1 MPASKKL
8 TKEQIEELYIKQ
20 NLSKKETA
28 KALCV
33 SEATLTNY
41 FRKFGISKSYDD
53 IVRCREKTSMDK
65 YGVSNPMQRTDVDHS
80 SDRKIELDKDI
91 LYDMYV
97 VKNMSTPDISKIL
110 GVSASVIQRRMKEYG
125 VKRERVSGELILEEE
140 LKEYYINQNHTIV
153 ECSQHF
159 NMSTG
164 GIKWYINKYNMHK
177 DEGSRLERIESTMQE
192 RYGVSHALQN
202 NDFLAKRMNTYWNR
216 TEEQNKASMEL
227 RKKTNLDKYGVE
239 HVTQSDFV
247 KQKTIETNQRKF
259 GVSYPTQNK
268 EFRKK
273 IEENM
278 LSKYGAKNP
287 SQVVEFQKKREDT
300 INKKYGVTNFGET
313 ALPLEVREILNS
325 KKKLVEFINSCK
337 SKTTFDIAKEIGCSF
352 TTLNI
357 RINRYKIRNLI
368 DQCSSHYETE
378 IASFLDSLNIKHY
391 KSKDVIKPL
400 EIDFYCPDYK
410 IGIEFDGDYWHSS
423 LHKEKKYHYNK
434 SIAASKKGIRIIHIW
449 EHEWNDSRKRPIIES
464 MLKIAFGKIGNKIY
478 ARNCEVRE
486 ITDEDAKSFN
496 NANHLQGHR
505 RAQITYGLF
514 YNDELVQLM
523 SFSQT
528 KYNRNLKNNG
538 SWEIIR
544 GCPGSNNIVVG
555 GVSKLFKYFLQEKNP
570 NEVFSY
576 CDFNKFDGRGYEALG
591 MKFDGYTGP
600 DLKWLMDDGKVVPRN
615 PARHKE
621 LQRKSVARIWGCG
634 SKKYLWVK

>member
-1 MPASKKL
+1 MPAAKKI
-8 TKEQIEELYIKQ
+8 TKEQIEDLYITK
-20 NLSKKETA
+20 NLSKKEVSKELGISESTLLNYA
-28 KALCV
+28 K
-33 SEATLTNY
+33 
-41 FRKFGISKSYDD
+41 KFGIHKIESYD
-53 IVRCREKTSMDK
+53 K
-65 YGVSNPMQRTDVDHS
+65 
-80 SDRKIELDKDI
+80 KIELDREDLYNLYVVQNMMAKDI
-91 LYDMYV
+91 A
-97 VKNMSTPDISKIL
+97 KKFSTTE
-110 GVSASVIQRRMKEYG
+110 VTVRRRIKEYG
-125 VKRERVSGELILEEE
+125 IKRDFIRGERISKDELY
-140 LKEYYINQNHTIV
+140 KYYIEQNHSME
-153 ECSQHF
+153 ECVVNF
-159 NMSTG
+159 NMSET
-164 GIKWYINKYNMHK
+164 GIKWYLKKYNIQK
-177 DEGSRLERIESTMQE
+177 DESSRLSKIESTMQE

-202 NDFLAKRMNTYWNR
+202 NDLLAKRMNTYWNR
-216 TEEQNKASMEL
+216 TVEQNKATTEV
-227 RKKTNLDKYGVE
+227 RKKTNLNKYGVE
-239 HVTQSDFV
+239 HATQSDFV
-247 KQKTIETNQRKF
+247 KQKTVETNQRKF
-259 GVSYPTQNK
+259 GVSYSTQNK
-268 EFRKK
+268 EVRKK

-287 SQVVEFQKKREDT
+287 SQVAEFQKKREDT
-300 INKKYGVTNFGET
+300 INKKYGVKNFGEIV
-313 ALPLEVREILNS
+313 LPLEVREILNS
-325 KKKLVEFINSCK
+325 KKNLVEFINNCK

-368 DQCSSHYETE
+368 DQCSSRYETE
-378 IASFLDSLNIKHY
+378 IANFLDSLNIKHY

-464 MLKIAFGKIGNKIY
+464 MLRIAFGKIGNKIY

-514 YNDELVQLM
+514 YKDELVQLM

-528 KYNRNLKNNG
+528 KYNRNLKNSG

-555 GVSKLFKYFLQEKNP
+555 GVSKLFKHFLKEKNP
-570 NEVFSY
+570 NEIFSY
-576 CDFNKFDGRGYEALG
+576 CDFNKFDGRGYEAIG

-600 DLKWLMDDGKVVPRN
+600 DLKWLMDDGVVLPRN
-615 PARHKE
+615 PTRHKE
-621 LQRKSVARIWGCG
+621 LQKKSVAKIWGCG
-634 SKKYLWVK
+634 SKKYRWIK